1 MTRTAYLDNASTTPV
16 DPQVAEAMMPYLVD
30 AWGNPSSIHA
40 AGRRA
45 RKGIE
50 DARETVARALHC
62 GPFEVVFTSGGT
74 EANNTVIRAAG
85 GHVVTTAVEHDSIL
99 HACKPAGNVTVVP
112 VDSVGRA
119 NPDAVLAAVRADT
132 KLVSVMLANNEVGT
146 LQPVA
151 EIARRCREKG
161 IRVHSDAVQALGKIR
176 IDVRALGVDLLT
188 LSSHKIHGPKGV
200 GALFVREGVA
210 LAPLLH
216 GGFQEFEK
224 RAGTEN
230 VPGIV
235 GFGKAVEL
243 AMARFDANV
252 AHMSRLRD
260 RLVQGLLSIPQAT
273 LHGHAT
279 ERLPNIV
286 NVTFAGIDGEALL
299 MTLDAEGVYV
309 SSGSACASLS
319 LEPSHVLT
327 AMGLDRLAVRGAV
340 RFSISRM
347 TTDAEVDHA
356 LAVLPKVV
364 EKLRRLSPLYK

>member
-1 MTRTAYLDNASTTPV
+1 
-16 DPQVAEAMMPYLVD
+16 MPYLVE
-30 AWGNPSSIHA
+30 AWGNPSSIHTP
-40 AGRRA
+40 GRRA
-45 RKGIE
+45 RKAVE
-50 DARETVARALHC
+50 DAREVVARAIHA

-99 HACKPAGNVTVVP
+99 RACAARGNATVVP
-112 VDSVGRA
+112 VDSTGRVH
-119 NPDAVLAAVRADT
+119 PDAVLEAVRPDT

-151 EIARRCREKG
+151 EIARRCHEKG
-161 IRVHSDAVQALGKIR
+161 VLVHTDAVQALGKIR
-176 IDVRALGVDLLT
+176 IDVRELGVDLLT
-188 LSSHKIHGPKGV
+188 LSAHKIHGPKGV

-243 AMARFDANV
+243 AVARFDESV
-252 AHMSRLRD
+252 AHMNGLRK
-260 RLVQGLLSIPQAT
+260 RLVEGLLRLPQVT
-273 LHGHAT
+273 LHGHPT

-299 MTLDAEGVYV
+299 MALDAEGVYV

-327 AMGLDRLAVRGAV
+327 AMGLDRMAVRGAV
-340 RFSISRM
+340 RFSLSRM
-347 TTDAEVDHA
+347 TTEAEVEYA
-356 LAVLPKVV
+356 LSVLPRIV
-364 EKLRRLSPLYK
+364 EKLRTLYP